1 MDLMNIQ
8 CRTRLIISSAI
19 LLATLSLAQDVPSG
33 VKYTKASPE
42 VNAKAKASLSQALA
56 DPGLPTSFLS
66 DTITCGPILWND
78 LKTEQAALS
87 KDSTPVDM
95 FLSIPEPL
103 QAQGRGFRTQE
114 QRERFWRLVLAEH
127 PDLRKGV
134 VRIASAREI
143 QYFWSTIPFDIEEPF
158 FAIETPSNLFVA
170 NLRMVKGSPVL
181 FWLDRVADLHTLTK

>member
-1 MDLMNIQ
+1 MNIQ

-33 VKYTKASPE
+33 VKYTKASLE